1 MMGDAPGMDLGG
13 IALGRAPK
21 AGLAAMRQAGRGK
34 RCLRH
39 RQAGAS
45 AFGDRGAFHLRDLR
59 QHRDDQGADA
69 WRDPAEATDLDDDP
83 LLQQQ
88 THRGLDIQCV
98 AAQPVDG
105 EHVQRI
111 AAAHISE

>member
-1 MMGDAPGMDLGG
+1 MMGDAPGMNLGS
-13 IALGRAPK
+13 IALGRAPQ

-59 QHRDDQGADA
+59 QHRDDQDADA
-69 WRDPAEATDLDDDP
+69 GRDPTEATDLDDDT
-83 LLQQQ
+83 LLQK
-88 THRGLDIQCV
+88 
-98 AAQPVDG
+98 
-105 EHVQRI
+105 
-111 AAAHISE
+111 